1 MLDKD
6 QIITVQGWLPYQS
19 RKVGRSTVMEDDL
32 KLDLNL
38 ADFDL
43 HPDNGKLL
51 NHVVDINNH
60 PYLKAVDFKV
70 IVKDYYQVKSWLKGK
85 KVIIIIA

>member
-1 MLDKD
+1 MKN
-6 QIITVQGWLPYQS
+6 IITTQGWLPYQS
-19 RKVGRSTVMEDDL
+19 RKTGEAVVMESDL
-32 KLDLNL
+32 SLDLNL

-51 NHVVDINNH
+51 NHVVDISNH

-70 IVKDYYQVKSWLKGK
+70 IVKDYYQVKGWLKGK
-85 KVIIIIA
+85 KVIISIA